1 MTSANLPAPILVT
14 RPAELAQMIA
24 VLSQQPSLAVDTESN
39 SLFAYREQVCL
50 IQFSVAGGDSGPS
63 LDYLVDPL
71 ALDDLSSLGPI
82 FANAGIEK
90 VFHAAEYDL
99 FCLKRDF
106 GFEFNNLFDTM
117 AAARI
122 LGRGEVGLGALLES
136 EFGVRLDKRFQ
147 RANWGE
153 RPLGQ
158 QLLAYARL
166 DTHYLLELRKRLYAD
181 LVRRGLWGLA
191 EEDFRR
197 MRPMESR
204 PEDDKDNGGRQLDC
218 WRVKGAYDLTPQ
230 QAAVLN
236 ELCVYRD
243 QAARAMNRP
252 LFKVINDQTLITLAQ
267 AAPQDSNSLGR
278 LQGIT
283 PRLAQRHGQ
292 GLLAAIQRGLGAEPV
307 HPPRN
312 HRPNNGYLERLDGLR
327 MWRKRAA
334 QTMGVMSDVVLPRDL
349 MLALAER
356 NPRGREELGEVM
368 REAPWRLEKWGEE
381 ILRVLRG

>member
-1 MTSANLPAPILVT
+1 MTSPNLPAPILVT

-24 VLSQQPSLAVDTESN
+24 LLSQQPSVAVDTESN

-50 IQFSVAGGDSGPS
+50 VQFSAAGGDSGPP

-71 ALDDLSSLGPI
+71 ALDDLSSLGAI

-117 AAARI
+117 TAARI

-136 EFGVRLDKRFQ
+136 EFGVKLDKRFQ

-153 RPLGQ
+153 RPLRQ
-158 QLLAYARL
+158 ELLAYARL
-166 DTHYLLELRKRLYAD
+166 DTHYLLELRKRLAAD
-181 LVRRGLWGLA
+181 LVRRGLWALA

-197 MRPMESR
+197 MRPLEAQ
-204 PEDDKDNGGRQLDC
+204 ENGGRQLDC

-243 QAARAMNRP
+243 LAAREMNRP

-312 HRPNNGYLERLDGLR
+312 HRPNNGYLERLEGLR

-368 REAPWRLEKWGEE
+368 REAPWRMERWGEE